1 MDKVRALAKGLVAEG
16 LWYHCAAL
24 RRSVV
29 RSALLAVVA
38 IVLFAGPVFAQSVKP
53 SPAVTIQTKVK
64 TTPPPW
70 TFYMA
75 IVTIGIAGL
84 TLMMVALGYLVQAP
98 GFRRKQAPA
107 STSGPAS

>member
-1 MDKVRALAKGLVAEG
+1 VAGG

-29 RSALLAVVA
+29 RSALLAVIT
-38 IVLFAGPVFAQSVKP
+38 IVLTAGPVFAQSVKP
-53 SPAVTIQTKVK
+53 SPAVTIQNGHVK
-64 TTPPPW
+64 TVPAPW

-75 IVTIGIAGL
+75 IATIGIAVL
-84 TLMMVALGYLVQAP
+84 TLIMVALGYLVQAP

-107 STSGPAS
+107 STSGQSS